1 MQLPWKKT
9 TRFFCISHGNNVDV
23 MSIKTQ
29 LSVSGGWTRLK
40 MHNARCT
47 QLRSKFRAVS
57 TKLPKKCSLYK
68 SCYTS
73 NTVLQRYFPNGCVN
87 AIMWTS
93 DLGQKKFFLE
103 TYISS
108 GVSGWSFS
116 FAKWFLDHSRHSSF
130 SNRHAIVREA
140 KVSRDPS
147 SIFHPTSEYSCDV
160 NCNVNSCKQSLC

>member
-1 MQLPWKKT
+1 MCFDATAVKKKT

-93 DLGQKKFFLE
+93 DLGQKKILLRDLHFVRSVGMVLQLCKVISGPLE
-103 TYISS
+103 ALLI
-108 GVSGWSFS
+108 
-116 FAKWFLDHSRHSSF
+116 L
-130 SNRHAIVREA
+130 E
-140 KVSRDPS
+140 
-147 SIFHPTSEYSCDV
+147 
-160 NCNVNSCKQSLC
+160 